1 MSEFDLLVERL
12 AVEWQKVR
20 RIEHLNQELYDQLG
34 GTINYILGYAKKSN
48 IILPNEQTLNK
59 MIDRASRLMD
69 EINETTIG
77 EQP

>member
-12 AVEWQKVR
+12 AVEWQKAR

-34 GTINYILGYAKKSN
+34 GTIIYILGYAKKSN